1 MFRTFL
7 FLCMALAVVPLT
19 AAADDPPAV
28 NAPPAAEYMRHAA
41 IPLDRV
47 LKNPDD
53 TKLLR
58 AFCDD
63 AWYEIGM
70 LNDYYGDSAAAG
82 RRLKEFTAALAQI
95 QPSTKGRSKDR
106 SPLEVNKQQLESWE
120 REIAINPVS
129 LTELETALTA
139 DPNNYEL
146 YLKWFFK
153 SGNVI
158 GREAIH
164 DPDRAQSL
172 NEAAKRYS
180 AALAEKTHSA
190 EIKRDIGMW
199 SQGLLAGLR
208 ERQIEMER
216 QRLALVG
223 ADAPT
228 LVVDSWVNSEPLA
241 LAGLKGKV
249 VLLDFWGVD
258 ANRIGSVPNIR
269 DWDERYKDKGLV
281 VIAVT
286 RSNGLYQWDAAE
298 QRVMQLVDSQTGKLA
313 YGQALKLPQKI
324 ETLQELAKFHKLNYP
339 LTNWGVR
346 DFGNSAYSS
355 LEGPTGL
362 VVIDRQGKIR
372 LVRATPRADDARDVE
387 RLLAELLA
395 APGGEE

>member
-19 AAADDPPAV
+19 ASADDPPAV

-53 TKLLR
+53 AKLLA

-63 AWYEIGM
+63 ALYEIGM
-70 LNDYYGDSAAAG
+70 LNEFYGNSAAAG
-82 RRLKEFTAALAQI
+82 RRLKEFAAALAQI
-95 QPSTKGRSKDR
+95 QPTIKRRSR
-106 SPLEVNKQQLESWE
+106 SPLEVNKPQLESWE

-139 DPNNYEL
+139 DPNNYES
-146 YLKWFFK
+146 YRKWFFK
-153 SGNVI
+153 TGNVI

-164 DPDRAQSL
+164 DPDRAQAL

-199 SQGLLAGLR
+199 SQGLLAGQR

-216 QRLALVG
+216 QRAALVG
-223 ADAPT
+223 ADAPP
-228 LVVDSWVNSEPLA
+228 LVVDAWVNSEPLT

-249 VLLDFWGVD
+249 VLLDFWGMD
-258 ANRIGSVPNIR
+258 ANRISSVPNIR

-286 RSNGLYQWDAAE
+286 RSGGLYQWDAAE
-298 QRVMQLVDSQTGKLA
+298 QRVMPLVDSQTGMKA
-313 YGQALKLPQKI
+313 YRQALKLPQKI

-372 LVRATPRADDARDVE
+372 LVRAIPRADDARDVE